1 MRFHRPDHNT
11 ADGAP
16 AIPHV
21 LCSRFCILVYAGALQ
36 IRNVLT
42 DRKPHCRHDQ
52 KEVRLFEKNRI
63 AKMCHIVSP
72 VLFACFPAKT
82 IVDYTRY
89 SDTLNSAPFYV
100 WILANA
106 LYFIIPAI
114 LVFAVGLVMKKKS

>member
-1 MRFHRPDHNT
+1 MKKD
-11 ADGAP
+11 
-16 AIPHV
+16 
-21 LCSRFCILVYAGALQ
+21 
-36 IRNVLT
+36 
-42 DRKPHCRHDQ
+42 
-52 KEVRLFEKNRI
+52 RI

-100 WILANA
+100 WILADA